1 MEDRVTKSAF
11 ERQAEQMRSQI
22 DSMLSSMEDLQRNYN
37 RWMNNPSQFLSQAGV
52 PVSQMARTAQKT
64 VENATE
70 DLSQGNFPWWVPV
83 AAIGV
88 VGAAVWIYN
97 MLSPRTEHEITHE
110 ARHAA
115 REMRH
120 MAGEMTGTQTGNR
133 EQFPPHRPG
142 EQSQFGTQMPP
153 STPGQP

>member
-22 DSMLSSMEDLQRNYN
+22 DAMLSSMEDLQRNYN
-37 RWMNNPSQFLSQAGV
+37 RWVSNPSQFFGQAGV
-52 PVSQMARTAQKT
+52 PVSQAARTARRT
-64 VENATE
+64 VENASE
-70 DLSQGNFPWWVPV
+70 ELSHGNFPWWVPV

-88 VGAAVWIYN
+88 IGAAVWIYN
-97 MLSPRTEHEITHE
+97 MLSPRVEHEITHE
-110 ARHAA
+110 ARHAMHQ
-115 REMRH
+115 MRQ
-120 MAGEMTGTQTGNR
+120 MGSEMTGTQTGNR
-133 EQFPPHRPG
+133 EQFPQHRTG